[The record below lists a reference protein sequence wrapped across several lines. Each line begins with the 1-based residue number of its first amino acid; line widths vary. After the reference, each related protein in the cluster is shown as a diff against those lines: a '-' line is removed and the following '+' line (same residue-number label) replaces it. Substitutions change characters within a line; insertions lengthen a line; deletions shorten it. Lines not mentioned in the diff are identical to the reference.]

1 MHILQVSRRCSKIAF
16 FVKILWSSTIVTRIF
31 FSEIWVQIY
40 LFWTT
45 RFEYY
50 HNKKLAIWFLT
61 VNVCVPMNLLAWGLR
76 SSALFSFI
84 FHGNL
89 IQYIT
94 KLLSRVIDQYLC
106 SLTITIKILSTQ
118 APSGGKTFKI
128 TKIRDDLEPKSFS
141 LLLLF

>member
-1 MHILQVSRRCSKIAF
+1 MRINK
-16 FVKILWSSTIVTRIF
+16 RIF
-31 FSEIWVQIY
+31 NILAIHLNTKAIWW
-40 LFWTT
+40 FWICLKNLKKNLIKKL
-45 RFEYY
+45 
-50 HNKKLAIWFLT
+50 NKKWTLIKRTCTIWFLT

-76 SSALFSFI
+76 SSALLSFI

-118 APSGGKTFKI
+118 APSGGWKTFKI
-128 TKIRDDLEPKSFS
+128 TKIRDDLELKSFS
-141 LLLLF
+141 F